1 MGNTLEANQLS
12 KKLMSWKETC
22 AMEQRLTFV
31 KAIEE
36 GDEAFAEQCR
46 AYGISRKTGYKWRKR
61 YALGGAPALADQSR
75 APHQQAHATSEP
87 IVKAI
92 LGARSDTAAGA
103 RKNSEL
109 GCSAGNPI
117 SIGPPPAPSARS

>member
-1 MGNTLEANQLS
+1 MGNTLEADQLS

-36 GDEAFAEQCR
+36 GDEFFAELCR

-61 YALGGAPALADQSR
+61 YESGGVSALADQSR
-75 APHQQAHATSEP
+75 APRRQAHATPEQ
-87 IVKAI
+87 ITKAI
-92 LGARSDTAAGA
+92 LGARSDHRRWG
-103 RKNSEL
+103 KS
-109 GCSAGNPI
+109 
-117 SIGPPPAPSARS
+117 